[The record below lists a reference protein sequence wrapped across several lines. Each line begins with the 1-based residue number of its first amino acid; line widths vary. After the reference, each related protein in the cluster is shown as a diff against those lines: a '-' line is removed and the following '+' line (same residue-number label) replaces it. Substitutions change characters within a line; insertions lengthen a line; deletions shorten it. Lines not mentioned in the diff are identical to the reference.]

1 MLASRHSSSGK
12 QTRYLIED
20 VTTKQFHIGL
30 IAHDEDRTIS
40 MEVLSALED
49 KLNGEVD
56 LLSLETPLR
65 KLYITVDLTVTKEE
79 SAFFTKEE
87 GTVLEVELLLSREGW
102 TDAEGFEEVLRRAL
116 RDGLEGLPE
125 EVLSYF

>member
-1 MLASRHSSSGK
+1 M
-12 QTRYLIED
+12 ED
-20 VTTKQFHIGL
+20 VTTKQFYFGL

-49 KLNGEVD
+49 KFNGEVD

-87 GTVLEVELLLSREGW
+87 NGVLEVELLLSQSVL
-102 TDAEGFEEVLRRAL
+102 TDRTEFERVLLQKLQNGLSSVDEVPDEVL
-116 RDGLEGLPE
+116 GC
-125 EVLSYF
+125 FT

>member
-1 MLASRHSSSGK
+1 M
-12 QTRYLIED
+12 ED
-20 VTTKQFHIGL
+20 VTTKQFYFGL
-30 IAHDEDRTIS
+30 IAYDEDRTIP

-56 LLSLETPLR
+56 LLSLDTPLR

-87 GTVLEVELLLSREGW
+87 NAVLEVEVLLSREGW

>member
-1 MLASRHSSSGK
+1 
-12 QTRYLIED
+12 
-20 VTTKQFHIGL
+20 
-30 IAHDEDRTIS
+30 

-56 LLSLETPLR
+56 LLSLDTPLR

-102 TDAEGFEEVLRRAL
+102 TDAEGVEEVLRRAL
-116 RDGLEGLPE
+116 RDGLEGLQE

>member
-1 MLASRHSSSGK
+1 M
-12 QTRYLIED
+12 ED
-20 VTTKQFHIGL
+20 VTTKQFYIGL
-30 IAHDEDRTIS
+30 IAHDEDRAIP

-49 KLNGEVD
+49 KLNEEVD
-56 LLSLETPLR
+56 LLSLDTPLH

-102 TDAEGFEEVLRRAL
+102 TDAEGVEEVLRRAL

>member
-1 MLASRHSSSGK
+1 M
-12 QTRYLIED
+12 ED
-20 VTTKQFHIGL
+20 VTTKQFYFGL
-30 IAHDEDRTIS
+30 IAHDEDRAVP
-40 MEVLSALED
+40 MEILSALED

-87 GTVLEVELLLSREGW
+87 GTVLEVELLLIREGW
-102 TDAEGFEEVLRRAL
+102 TDAEGVEEVLRRAL

>member
-1 MLASRHSSSGK
+1 
-12 QTRYLIED
+12 
-20 VTTKQFHIGL
+20 
-30 IAHDEDRTIS
+30 

-102 TDAEGFEEVLRRAL
+102 TDAEGVEEVLRRAL

>member
-1 MLASRHSSSGK
+1 
-12 QTRYLIED
+12 
-20 VTTKQFHIGL
+20 
-30 IAHDEDRTIS
+30 

-102 TDAEGFEEVLRRAL
+102 TDAEGGEEVLRRAL

>member
-1 MLASRHSSSGK
+1 M
-12 QTRYLIED
+12 
-20 VTTKQFHIGL
+20 
-30 IAHDEDRTIS
+30 
-40 MEVLSALED
+40 ED

-56 LLSLETPLR
+56 LLSLDTPLR

-102 TDAEGFEEVLRRAL
+102 TDAEGVEEVLRRAL
-116 RDGLEGLPE
+116 RDGLEGLQE

>member
-1 MLASRHSSSGK
+1 V
-12 QTRYLIED
+12 ED

-102 TDAEGFEEVLRRAL
+102 TDAEGGEEVLRRAL